1 MLGKYKNIF
10 KVSRVR
16 KMIDYGE
23 TKIIETLNK
32 KNFKGGNFIKSNNR
46 YEHYDAENLTTIIE
60 IKVRY
65 QDYDKFIIERY
76 KYERNIENSL
86 NENRNFIYV
95 VNYHKL
101 LYIWDI
107 NYLDSIGYNYLWKT
121 KKLARSTHFRNNNE
135 IDKAI
140 GYLEK
145 RFSISINL

>member
-1 MLGKYKNIF
+1 
-10 KVSRVR
+10 
-16 KMIDYGE
+16 MIDYGE

-101 LYIWDI
+101 L
-107 NYLDSIGYNYLWKT
+107 
-121 KKLARSTHFRNNNE
+121 
-135 IDKAI
+135 
-140 GYLEK
+140 
-145 RFSISINL
+145 